1 LPSSRPRYLTNR
13 FVAAIAVALS
23 ISAVVLATP
32 RLAAAQTAVQ
42 CEGISS
48 VGADTQLKITQY
60 KASVA
65 IEMFRP
71 NSANR
76 KVEIEYGDEVFSRK
90 FGTDGKIRISFGLT
104 AAENSF
110 VLSIS
115 ETPPIEC
122 KANVP
127 DFNRLYR
134 AILRWHDPVQ
144 LDLNVLEPG
153 GQMGSTGHISPTRP
167 NTQLNQGLGQIDV
180 LNNRPTDGTT
190 GEISYVVSDL
200 ASLPQGGGMRFRL
213 DYVTRGSQPE
223 LPYCDEGTLAAPQFE
238 LIIIDRGVVNTR
250 KLGMNRVR
258 CREAIPEASR
268 LLPIRQ

>member
-1 LPSSRPRYLTNR
+1 MPSSRPRYLTNR

-90 FGTDGKIRISFGLT
+90 FTLLKEIT
-104 AAENSF
+104 
-110 VLSIS
+110 
-115 ETPPIEC
+115 
-122 KANVP
+122 
-127 DFNRLYR
+127 
-134 AILRWHDPVQ
+134 
-144 LDLNVLEPG
+144 
-153 GQMGSTGHISPTRP
+153 
-167 NTQLNQGLGQIDV
+167 NQ
-180 LNNRPTDGTT
+180 
-190 GEISYVVSDL
+190 
-200 ASLPQGGGMRFRL
+200 
-213 DYVTRGSQPE
+213 
-223 LPYCDEGTLAAPQFE
+223 
-238 LIIIDRGVVNTR
+238 
-250 KLGMNRVR
+250 
-258 CREAIPEASR
+258 
-268 LLPIRQ
+268 